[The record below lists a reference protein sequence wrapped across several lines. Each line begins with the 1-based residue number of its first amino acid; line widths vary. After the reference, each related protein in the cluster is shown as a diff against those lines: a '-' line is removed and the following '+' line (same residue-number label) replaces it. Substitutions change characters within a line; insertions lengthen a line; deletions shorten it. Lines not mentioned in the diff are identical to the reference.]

1 MLIILF
7 YNQQGTNVE
16 DAKRMIKESRLRI
29 QAKDSLD
36 EAADL
41 AVKLSHIV
49 RLARTVDLDVSFE
62 FHKYH

>member
-1 MLIILF
+1 
-7 YNQQGTNVE
+7 
-16 DAKRMIKESRLRI
+16 MIKDSRLRI

-36 EAADL
+36 EAAEL

-62 FHKYH
+62 FHKYN